1 MLFFERVERSH
12 LVIRAVLFFFFNKQ
26 GKKKEVLQCN
36 ICNLCIR
43 IFWQFY
49 FLNSHVT
56 LEALFLERDP
66 VSLLHLF
73 FSLKT
78 LILRAEKEL
87 HLISHRDYQSIQHQ
101 L

>member
-1 MLFFERVERSH
+1 MLFFEKSRKKSSSH
-12 LVIRAVLFFFFNKQ
+12 KSYPLFFFNKQ

-36 ICNLCIR
+36 ICNLCIH

-56 LEALFLERDP
+56 FEALFLERDP

-78 LILRAEKEL
+78 LILRSEKEL